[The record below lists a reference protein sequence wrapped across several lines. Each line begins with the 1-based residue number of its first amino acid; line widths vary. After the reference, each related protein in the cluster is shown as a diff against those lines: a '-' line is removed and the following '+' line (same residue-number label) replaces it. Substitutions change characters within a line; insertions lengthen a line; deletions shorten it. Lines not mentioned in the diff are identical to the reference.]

1 MPHYNNIYPY
11 LPMSA
16 VFMFFV
22 GYGMFGRV
30 RRVIQSS
37 SGVFFPII
45 LGEVVQYSSELEL
58 GLLD

>member
-1 MPHYNNIYPY
+1 
-11 LPMSA
+11 
-16 VFMFFV
+16 MFFV